1 MLRLIK
7 PAYETNHMIHS
18 IKPVAPDCSLL
29 VLRLP
34 TGMRNPPLIS
44 HTPLICLFL
53 TAGVALAHSI
63 LSVFELPARTPGEEE
78 PTSHD
83 RGELPL
89 QGNRTGG
96 NTLTTW
102 GVLQELQHRERQ
114 HQKSGGIPLHYVE
127 RTPSTATPRGVWCAV
142 GFPALDQRADSL
154 AGPKPE
160 TSRHRTDS
168 F

>member
-89 QGNRTGG
+89 QGNRTRRQHPHYVGENSKNC
-96 NTLTTW
+96 NTENDNTRSPEEYLYTTW
-102 GVLQELQHRERQ
+102 SGLRELQHQGGFGVLWDSQ
-114 HQKSGGIPLHYVE
+114 H
-127 RTPSTATPRGVWCAV
+127 
-142 GFPALDQRADSL
+142 
-154 AGPKPE
+154 
-160 TSRHRTDS
+160 
-168 F
+168 